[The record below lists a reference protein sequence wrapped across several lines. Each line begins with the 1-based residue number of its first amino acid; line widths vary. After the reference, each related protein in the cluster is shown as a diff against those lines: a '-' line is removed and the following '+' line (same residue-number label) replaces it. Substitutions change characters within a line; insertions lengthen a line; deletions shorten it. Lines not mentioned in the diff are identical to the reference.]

1 MQTIAHVFYCFLNV
15 KKNNVCIKK
24 LNLQQK
30 TRQTLIVAS
39 INLLWKQE
47 AMCLGE
53 GKWNKLFWQEQP
65 NIPKNITNLKKQND
79 EAGKIQIPC

>member
-1 MQTIAHVFYCFLNV
+1 MQTIAHVFYCFLNA

-47 AMCLGE
+47 AKCSG
-53 GKWNKLFWQEQP
+53 
-65 NIPKNITNLKKQND
+65 
-79 EAGKIQIPC
+79 